1 MTHEFQVAW
10 IKRYTEGDKTYPYKA
25 MRWYQEQRKKRS
37 LTADEEKTVLWLRNE
52 YGLEALMRDMPVESR
67 DWVKRT

>member
-37 LTADEEKTVLWLRNE
+37 LTADEEKTVL
-52 YGLEALMRDMPVESR
+52 
-67 DWVKRT
+67 